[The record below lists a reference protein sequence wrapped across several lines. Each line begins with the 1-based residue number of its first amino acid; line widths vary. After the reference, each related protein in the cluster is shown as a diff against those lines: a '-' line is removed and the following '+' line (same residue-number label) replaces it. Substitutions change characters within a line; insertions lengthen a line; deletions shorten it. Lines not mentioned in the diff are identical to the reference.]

1 MATANN
7 GVYLKNY
14 KDNIQLVG
22 SKCQHIILSSKM
34 ILHLYVNW
42 KQGIWVV
49 MVTKY
54 MPGFKPIIVQLV
66 PDFNPFA
73 PKLPVI
79 TCADPC
85 PFYRLLRRQF

>member
-1 MATANN
+1 
-7 GVYLKNY
+7 
-14 KDNIQLVG
+14 
-22 SKCQHIILSSKM
+22 
-34 ILHLYVNW
+34 
-42 KQGIWVV
+42 

>member
-1 MATANN
+1 
-7 GVYLKNY
+7 
-14 KDNIQLVG
+14 
-22 SKCQHIILSSKM
+22 M

-49 MVTKY
+49 MVTKC

-66 PDFNPFA
+66 PDFNPFT
-73 PKLPVI
+73 PKLPVT

-85 PFYRLLRRQF
+85 PFYHLLDCQL